1 MKFKNLLSLS
11 VMLSCGL
18 VSQAQQVFQEPFD
31 AEQTKGASDVA
42 FYEFINQEEGD
53 DWKISDGGFKG
64 KALSLNND
72 AGTTNDNATWRRAI
86 KFRNLPLQ
94 EGKSYRL
101 TYYLKGS
108 VSSAKARVSL
118 MQGVENADIPVGSQ
132 ADITN
137 LSSEYTKYSHVY
149 YFKNK
154 AEQDAK
160 YDEQCASKAEY
171 NAANKDKYFASFNI
185 YNPGEFFLDEVTLE
199 EAAIAGASFN
209 GDVICVDLGHPTNAA
224 SLASQKA
231 SGNYLL
237 DNSTAT
243 VTVDGK
249 AVDILTV
256 ELRKDGKLYIFL
268 VDPVKNGEVKVTFK
282 NPDGLIKC
290 DDGFELT
297 EFTETADLNSNLT
310 EIYSD
315 IYTEPATRVCNS
327 T

>member
-53 DWKISDGGFKG
+53 DWKISDG
-64 KALSLNND
+64 
-72 AGTTNDNATWRRAI
+72 
-86 KFRNLPLQ
+86 
-94 EGKSYRL
+94 L

-108 VSSAKARVSL
+108 VSSAKARISL

-185 YNPGEFFLDEVTLE
+185 YNPGEFFLDEV
-199 EAAIAGASFN
+199 
-209 GDVICVDLGHPTNAA
+209 
-224 SLASQKA
+224 
-231 SGNYLL
+231 
-237 DNSTAT
+237 
-243 VTVDGK
+243 
-249 AVDILTV
+249 
-256 ELRKDGKLYIFL
+256 R
-268 VDPVKNGEVKVTFK
+268 
-282 NPDGLIKC
+282 
-290 DDGFELT
+290 
-297 EFTETADLNSNLT
+297 
-310 EIYSD
+310 
-315 IYTEPATRVCNS
+315 
-327 T
+327 